1 MGFLVNDRKLKAAA
15 GSMHQFCHEVREIFP
30 GDVDD
35 RVIEAAT
42 SYLYVSLVRDLFGH
56 RFAAKLLKKLHTKLK
71 YSTSAEVEGHIA
83 RITKHSEMMEK
94 GLDMNAPDRSPED
107 IVRAHVLSVIDA
119 MLADAGFK
127 NPDREQSSK
136 AYTKFEQ
143 AIKEMRSH
151 LLGIKDQNY
160 FLMKT
165 RNVA

>member
-1 MGFLVNDRKLKAAA
+1 MGFLVNDRKLKAAV

-35 RVIEAAT
+35 RVVEAAT
-42 SYLYVSLVRDLFGH
+42 AYLYVSLVGDLFGP
-56 RFAAKLLKKLHTKLK
+56 RFGAKLQKKLHSRLK

-83 RITKHSEMMEK
+83 RITKHAGAVEK
-94 GLDMNAPDRSPED
+94 GMDKNSPDRSPEE
-107 IVRAHVLSVIDA
+107 IVRTHVLAVIDA
-119 MLADAGFK
+119 MLADAGFN
-127 NPDREQSSK
+127 NPDREQSAT
-136 AYTKFEQ
+136 AYTKFEH

-151 LLGIKDQNY
+151 LLGIKDQNH

>member
-1 MGFLVNDRKLKAAA
+1 MGFLVNDRKLKAAV

-35 RVIEAAT
+35 RVVEAAT
-42 SYLYVSLVRDLFGH
+42 TYLYVRLVRGLFGP
-56 RFAAKLLKKLHTKLK
+56 RFAAKLQRKLHTRFK

-83 RITKHSEMMEK
+83 RITKDSGAMEK
-94 GLDMNAPDRSPED
+94 GLDAHSPDRSPED

-119 MLADAGFK
+119 MLTDAGFK
-127 NPDREQSSK
+127 NPDREQAAK
-136 AYTKFEQ
+136 AYTKFDV
-143 AIKEMRSH
+143 AIKAMRSH
-151 LLGIKDQNY
+151 LLGIKEQNY

>member
-1 MGFLVNDRKLKAAA
+1 MGFLVNDRKLKAAV

-35 RVIEAAT
+35 RVVEAAT
-42 SYLYVSLVRDLFGH
+42 TYLYVSLVRDLFGH
-56 RFAAKLLKKLHTKLK
+56 RFGAKLQKKLHLRLK

-83 RITKHSEMMEK
+83 RITKDAGAMEK
-94 GLDMNAPDRSPED
+94 GLDSYAPERSPED
-107 IVRAHVLSVIDA
+107 IVRAHVLSVINA
-119 MLADAGFK
+119 MLTDAGFK
-127 NPDREQSSK
+127 NLDREEAAK
-136 AYTKFEQ
+136 AYTKFEV
-143 AIKEMRSH
+143 AIKAMRSH

>member
-1 MGFLVNDRKLKAAA
+1 MGFLGNDRKLKAAA
-15 GSMHQFCHEVREIFP
+15 ASMHQFCHEVREIFP

-35 RVIEAAT
+35 RIVEAAT
-42 SYLYVSLVRDLFGH
+42 AYLYVSLVGDLFGQ
-56 RFAAKLLKKLHTKLK
+56 RFAAKLQKKLHTRLK

-83 RITKHSEMMEK
+83 RITKDAGAMEK
-94 GLDMNAPDRSPED
+94 GLDANSPDRSPED

-119 MLADAGFK
+119 MLTDAGFK
-127 NPDREQSSK
+127 NSDREQAAK
-136 AYTKFEQ
+136 AYTKFEV
-143 AIKEMRSH
+143 AIKTMRSH